1 MTERTVNMRLNKI
14 SELKEEKAAIELKIK
29 ELENTIKELMG
40 DEVEEFETDQYNI
53 KWTKYVEQAFD
64 KDRFKKENSAIY
76 ATYLKPVDRR
86 RFSFSRKK
94 GVDVA

>member
-40 DEVEEFETDQYNI
+40 DEIEEFETDQYNI
-53 KWTKYVEQAFD
+53 KWTRYVEQAFD

-76 ATYLKPVDRR
+76 TTYLKPVDRR